1 MCIFKDSTVFLG
13 SLAFF
18 GVAYVAAKKVVPS
31 LIPCADAKALRQ
43 QRAWY
48 LTTISSVCASLLGV
62 AFLGRVVVHGFGA
75 EFRRDDTAT
84 DRAFALFFVAYC
96 VGDLVAG
103 KIEYAEQI
111 DWQSGW
117 THHAF
122 YACGLALL
130 LLRGHCKFFTAGLV
144 EELGITRVVSG
155 SVTKSKFLAHVN

>member
-1 MCIFKDSTVFLG
+1 MCMIKDSTVFLG

-75 EFRRDDTAT
+75 EFRRDDTAM

-111 DWQSGW
+111 DEAPYMLEPLVKGFSEQESATVRLELLTVALKIFMRSSLMG
-117 THHAF
+117 F
-122 YACGLALL
+122 LGL
-130 LLRGHCKFFTAGLV
+130 
-144 EELGITRVVSG
+144 RVCQNS
-155 SVTKSKFLAHVN
+155 